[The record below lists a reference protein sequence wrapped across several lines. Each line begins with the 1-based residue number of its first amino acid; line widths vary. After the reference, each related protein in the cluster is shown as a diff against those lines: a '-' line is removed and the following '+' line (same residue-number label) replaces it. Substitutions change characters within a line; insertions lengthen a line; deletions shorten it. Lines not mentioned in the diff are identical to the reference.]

1 LSEKIIITCAVTGG
15 ADTYLVNPAVPI
27 TPKQI
32 ATAALEAERA
42 GASIAHLHVR
52 DPKTGKASG
61 SVGLFQ
67 EVCDLI
73 RAAKSELILELSCGR
88 GGTYSHDAANPGHAG
103 AGSNMMPARDRVA
116 HVESIRPELC
126 SFDVGTLN
134 FEKLVFMNAPSELRE
149 MAARIR
155 AAGTKPDLEVFE
167 LGHIEFAK
175 QLMQE
180 GLVESP
186 PLFSVVLGV
195 KWGAPATHAA
205 MVAMKDAAAGHH
217 WSVVDL
223 GSGHPHRTIAQALLL
238 GGGVRVGLEDSL
250 YIRPG
255 ELAKSNA
262 QQVEQTVRL
271 IRYLDLEVA
280 SPSEAREMLGLDQR
294 RVIDNTGI
302 SLRN

>member
-27 TPKQI
+27 TPEQI
-32 ATAALEAERA
+32 ATASLEAERA

-61 SVGLFQ
+61 SVELFQ
-67 EVCDLI
+67 EVCDRL
-73 RAAKSELILELSCGR
+73 RAAKSDLILELSCGR

-103 AGSNMMPARDRVA
+103 AGSNMMRARDRVA

-126 SFDVGTLN
+126 SLDVGTLN

-149 MAARIR
+149 MAERIR
-155 AAGTKPDLEVFE
+155 SAGTKPDLEVFE

-205 MVAMKDAAAGHH
+205 MVAMKDAASGHH

-238 GGGVRVGLEDSL
+238 GGSVRVGLEDSL
-250 YIRPG
+250 YIEPG
-255 ELAKSNA
+255 VLAKSNA
-262 QQVEQTVRL
+262 QQVEQTVKL
-271 IRYLDLEVA
+271 IRYLGLEVA
-280 SPSEAREMLGLDQR
+280 SPGEARQMLGL
-294 RVIDNTGI
+294 N
-302 SLRN
+302 